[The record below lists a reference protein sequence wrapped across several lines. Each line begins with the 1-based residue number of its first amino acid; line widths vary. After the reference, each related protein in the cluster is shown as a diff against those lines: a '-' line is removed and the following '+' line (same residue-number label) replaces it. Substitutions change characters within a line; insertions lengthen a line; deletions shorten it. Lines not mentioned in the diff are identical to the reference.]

1 MCAQKKKDKKKKK
14 DKDKKKKK
22 DKDKEM
28 RNLNDQCGSRG
39 FIRVA
44 EKFQKQDEFSE
55 LLLGG
60 AGAGFPSTRASVS
73 GLLVC
78 PPPSEPLHSL
88 WRWRAR

>member
-44 EKFQKQDEFSE
+44 EKFQKQDEFRLAIMQSMFR
-55 LLLGG
+55 G
-60 AGAGFPSTRASVS
+60 P
-73 GLLVC
+73 C
-78 PPPSEPLHSL
+78 C
-88 WRWRAR
+88 